1 MAAWGS
7 SGGSAQ
13 ASIAGTQPTTYWPW
27 QSSACFLYRDR
38 SLLRFC
44 WTRRP
49 DVLVPGISDQLLIEL
64 IIIGTALGVIGV
76 GIVSK
81 LRLDARVRR
90 ERERAAATP
99 RLEK

>member
-1 MAAWGS
+1 M
-7 SGGSAQ
+7 
-13 ASIAGTQPTTYWPW
+13 
-27 QSSACFLYRDR
+27 
-38 SLLRFC
+38 
-44 WTRRP
+44 
-49 DVLVPGISDQLLIEL
+49 LVPGISDQLLIEL